1 MIRKARTE
9 CWRKISS
16 RLAYPKI
23 LNRLVKTDKK
33 WDEGQVY
40 IRQKWVLEIYLKKRG
55 VHVPALEVGF
65 PKQEGKNAYPEK

>member
-1 MIRKARTE
+1 MLGKYFVSPGIPYYLE
-9 CWRKISS
+9 C
-16 RLAYPKI
+16 
-23 LNRLVKTDKK
+23 LVKSDKK

-40 IRQKWVLEIYLKKRG
+40 IRQEWILEVDLKKRG